1 MTVQNILVVDDEN
14 SIRHALR
21 LTLAA
26 LGCGVSEAA
35 TGEEAL
41 VLIDRVHYD
50 AVLLDINMP
59 GMGGMNACREI
70 RLKAPDVP
78 ILMLT
83 VRDAPDDKVEAL
95 DTGADDYVTKP
106 FHVGELVARMRAAV
120 RRAKVMPPQPEDK
133 SLCIGEI
140 RLDPDRRTVYKTGIR
155 IHVTPKEF
163 ELLHVLMLHSGKP
176 VAHNHLLSSV
186 WGAEYVGQMEYLR
199 TFVHQLRRKLEDD
212 PARPEYIVTDSW
224 FGYRFRS

>member
-1 MTVQNILVVDDEN
+1 VTVQNILIVDDEN

-41 VLIDRVHYD
+41 ALIDRTRYD
-50 AVLLDINMP
+50 AVLLDVNMP

-70 RLKAPDVP
+70 RRKAPGLP

-83 VRDAPDDKVEAL
+83 VRDAPIDKVEAL
-95 DTGADDYVTKP
+95 DMGADDYVTKP
-106 FHVGELVARMRAAV
+106 FHVGELVARMRAAL
-120 RRAKVMPPQPEDK
+120 RRAKVAPAEPKDR
-133 SLCIGEI
+133 SLRVGEI
-140 RLDPDRRTVYKTGIR
+140 RIDPDQRTVCKNGIR

-163 ELLHVLMLHSGKP
+163 DLLHVLMLHSGKP
-176 VAHNHLLSSV
+176 VAHNQLLSSV
-186 WGAEYVGQMEYLR
+186 WGREYAGQMEYLR
-199 TFVHQLRRKLEDD
+199 TFIHQLRRKLEDD
-212 PARPEYIVTDSW
+212 PARPAYIVTDSW

>member
-1 MTVQNILVVDDEN
+1 
-14 SIRHALR
+14 LR
-21 LTLAA
+21 LSLGA

-41 VLIDRVHYD
+41 ALIDKVRYD

-70 RLKAPDVP
+70 RRKAPALP

-83 VRDAPDDKVEAL
+83 VRDAPNEKVEAL
-95 DTGADDYVTKP
+95 DIGADDYVTKP
-106 FHVGELVARMRAAV
+106 FHVGELIARMRAAV
-120 RRAKVMPPQPEDK
+120 RRATVVAPASEDK
-133 SLCIGEI
+133 SLRIGEI
-140 RLDPDRRTVYKTGIR
+140 TLDPDRRTVFKAGMK

-163 ELLHVLMLHSGKP
+163 ELLHVLMLRSGKP
-176 VAHNHLLSSV
+176 VAHNQLLSAV

-199 TFVHQLRRKLEDD
+199 TFIHQLRRKLEDD
-212 PARPEYIVTDSW
+212 PARPEYIVTDNW

>member
-21 LTLAA
+21 LTLGA

-41 VLIDRVHYD
+41 ALIDRVRYD
-50 AVLLDINMP
+50 AVVLDINMP

-70 RLKAPDVP
+70 HRKAPGVP

-83 VRDAPDDKVEAL
+83 VLDAPNDKVEAL
-95 DTGADDYVTKP
+95 DNGADDYVTKP

-120 RRAKVMPPQPEDK
+120 RRAKLLAPQPEDK

-140 RLDPDRRTVYKTGIR
+140 RLDPDRRTVCKTGIR

-163 ELLHVLMLHSGKP
+163 ELLHVLMLNSGKP
-176 VAHNHLLSSV
+176 VAHNRLLSSV

>member
-1 MTVQNILVVDDEN
+1 LG
-14 SIRHALR
+14 
-21 LTLAA
+21 A
-26 LGCGVSEAA
+26 LGCGVTEAA

-41 VLIDRVHYD
+41 AHIDKARYD

-70 RLKAPDVP
+70 RRRAPGLP

-83 VRDAPDDKVEAL
+83 VRDAPNDKVEAL
-95 DTGADDYVTKP
+95 DIGADDYVTKP

-120 RRAKVMPPQPEDK
+120 RRAKVVPRDSEGK

-140 RLDPDRRTVYKTGIR
+140 RLDPDRRTVFKKGIR

-163 ELLHVLMLHSGKP
+163 ELLHVLMLHAGKP
-176 VAHNHLLSSV
+176 VAHNQLLSSV
-186 WGAEYVGQMEYLR
+186 WGAEYMGQMEYLR
-199 TFVHQLRRKLEDD
+199 TFIHQLRRKLEDD
-212 PARPEYIVTDSW
+212 PANPGYIVTDSW
-224 FGYRFRS
+224 FGYRFR

>member
-21 LTLAA
+21 LTLGA
-26 LGCGVSEAA
+26 LGCEVSEAA

-41 VLIDRVHYD
+41 ALIDGARYD

-70 RLKAPDVP
+70 RRKAPGLP

-83 VRDAPDDKVEAL
+83 VRDAPNDKVEAL
-95 DTGADDYVTKP
+95 DMGADDYVTKP
-106 FHVGELVARMRAAV
+106 FHVGELIARVRAAT
-120 RRAKVMPPQPEDK
+120 RRAKFAPAESKDK
-133 SLCIGEI
+133 SLCLGEI
-140 RLDPDRRTVYKTGIR
+140 RLDPERRTVCKNGIK

-163 ELLHVLMLHSGKP
+163 ELLHVLMLHAGKP
-176 VAHNHLLSSV
+176 VAHNQLLSAV
-186 WGAEYVGQMEYLR
+186 WGRQYMGQMEYLR
-199 TFVHQLRRKLEDD
+199 TFIHQLRRKLEDD
-212 PARPEYIVTDSW
+212 PARPGYIVTDIW

>member
-21 LTLAA
+21 LTLGA

-41 VLIDRVHYD
+41 ALIDRVRYD
-50 AVLLDINMP
+50 AVLLDIDMP

-70 RLKAPDVP
+70 RRKAPGVP

-83 VRDAPDDKVEAL
+83 VLGAPNDKVEAL
-95 DTGADDYVTKP
+95 DSGADDYVTKP
-106 FHVGELVARMRAAV
+106 FHVGELVARVRAAV
-120 RRAKVMPPQPEDK
+120 RRAKVLPPQPEEK

-140 RLDPDRRTVYKTGIR
+140 RLDPDRRTVCKTGTR

-163 ELLHVLMLHSGKP
+163 ELLHVLMRNSGKP
-176 VAHNHLLSSV
+176 VAHNQLLRSV

-199 TFVHQLRRKLEDD
+199 TFIHQLRRKLEDD
-212 PARPEYIVTDSW
+212 PAHPEYIVTDSW

>member
-1 MTVQNILVVDDEN
+1 MTDQNILVVDDEN

-21 LTLAA
+21 LTLGA
-26 LGCGVSEAA
+26 LGCGVSEAS

-41 VLIDRVHYD
+41 ALLDKAHYD

-70 RLKAPDVP
+70 RRKAPGLP

-83 VRDAPDDKVEAL
+83 VRDAPTDKVDAL
-95 DTGADDYVTKP
+95 DIGADDYVTKP

-120 RRAKVMPPQPEDK
+120 RRSKVGPAVEDN
-133 SLCIGEI
+133 SLRMEDIT
-140 RLDPDRRTVYKTGIR
+140 LDPDRRAVFKAGTK
-155 IHVTPKEF
+155 IHLTPKEF
-163 ELLHVLMLHSGKP
+163 ELLRTLMVNAGKP
-176 VAHNHLLSSV
+176 VAHNRLLSSV

-199 TFVHQLRRKLEDD
+199 TFIHQLRRKLEDD
-212 PARPEYIVTDSW
+212 PAHPVYIVTDSW
-224 FGYRFRS
+224 FGYRFR